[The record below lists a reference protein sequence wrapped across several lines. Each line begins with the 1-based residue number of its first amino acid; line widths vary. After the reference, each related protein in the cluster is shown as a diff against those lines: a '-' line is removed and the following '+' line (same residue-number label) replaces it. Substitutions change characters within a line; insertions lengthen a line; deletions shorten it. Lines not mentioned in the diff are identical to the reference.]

1 MKVIVFDTETTGLPE
16 DYNAPV
22 SNSSKWPY
30 IIQLSY
36 IVFNTETKEVLDF
49 VDRIIRLDPA
59 VYISPESINVHK
71 ITQERSQEEGVR
83 IEDALAEFAESLVDV
98 DVLVGHNILFD
109 KRMLMAEFHRIG
121 MRNCLYKKGLAIPE
135 YCTMKRNTDRCQ
147 LPTVNKKTG
156 EIYFKYPT
164 LSELHFNLFKTVPK
178 GTHNAIV
185 DVMVCLRC
193 FVYINNNYDVAN
205 DKSPELGLFQHL
217 YSKYCGWH
225 EQGGVSPNDEEGV
238 VSPND
243 DDLVL

>member
-22 SNSSKWPY
+22 ADSSKWPY

-49 VDRIIRLDPA
+49 TDRIIRLDPT
-59 VYISPESINVHK
+59 VHISPESINVHK
-71 ITQERSQEEGVR
+71 ITHERSQQEG
-83 IEDALAEFAESLVDV
+83 IHIAEALAEFAEALTDV
-98 DVLVGHNILFD
+98 DMLVGHNILFD

-121 MRNCLYKKGLAIPE
+121 MRNCLYKKGAAIPE
-135 YCTMKRNTDRCQ
+135 YCTMKRNIDRCQ
-147 LPTVNKKTG
+147 LPAINKKTG

-164 LSELHFNLFKTVPK
+164 LSELHLNLFKTVPN

-193 FVYINNNYDVAN
+193 FVYINSNYDVTN
-205 DKSPELGLFQHL
+205 HKSPELGLFQYL
-217 YSKYCGWH
+217 YSKYCG
-225 EQGGVSPNDEEGV
+225 EGVVAGVSPPNDEQRV

-243 DDLVL
+243 DLEL